1 MQGRSTCTCPLI
13 LYLVIRQKPSSV
25 VGSPNPGSQSQQGK
39 AAFPGQKATGGT
51 GDSPSRDPA
60 VTNWSVRILA
70 VHVGGDG
77 LNKGLFG
84 SPVNLPDCQS
94 RLPNIRFDGCFQA
107 ESVSEKYRNLQFGR
121 RLREFGLFAGDPNGP

>member
-13 LYLVIRQKPSSV
+13 LYLVIRQKPSSI

-51 GDSPSRDPA
+51 GDSPGRDPA

-77 LNKGLFG
+77 LNKPSTARAFWDLKVGG
-84 SPVNLPDCQS
+84 ERNVNGNSLNFFF
-94 RLPNIRFDGCFQA
+94 LLRFLVLISG
-107 ESVSEKYRNLQFGR
+107 
-121 RLREFGLFAGDPNGP
+121 